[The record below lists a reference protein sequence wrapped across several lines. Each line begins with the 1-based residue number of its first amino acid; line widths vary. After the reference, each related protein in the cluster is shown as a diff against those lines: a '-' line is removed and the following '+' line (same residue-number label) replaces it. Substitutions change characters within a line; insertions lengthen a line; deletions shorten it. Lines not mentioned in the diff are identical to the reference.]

1 MHPTIQQAREV
12 SVSGADENVPL
23 RAAAFQAQG
32 GVADELRVRA
42 QTTVGRVRAG
52 GLWAGAFIGLM
63 VGLKLVGQSL
73 RRRREIY
80 EPDRGTCV

>member
-1 MHPTIQQAREV
+1 
-12 SVSGADENVPL
+12 
-23 RAAAFQAQG
+23 
-32 GVADELRVRA
+32 
-42 QTTVGRVRAG
+42 VRAG